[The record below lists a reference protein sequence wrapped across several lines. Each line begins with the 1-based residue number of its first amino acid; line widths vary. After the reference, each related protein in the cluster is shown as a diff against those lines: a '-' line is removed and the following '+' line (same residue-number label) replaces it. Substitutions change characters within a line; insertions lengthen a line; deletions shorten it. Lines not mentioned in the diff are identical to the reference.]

1 MARLEG
7 GIGEEVTGGPPVYN
21 GVMQAPGLLRGLLL
35 LLLLAAVLFT
45 FNQTRLLARDL
56 ATRRLGAS
64 RLLADQVQ
72 AEAETRLLTDL
83 KRLAAEP
90 AVRDA
95 LPAGDIAAVAASAR
109 AHGLG
114 PGATIQVVSVGETLR
129 VVTSGPFNPRT
140 LWEAMR
146 GALERGEGTGVEQN
160 EQSGGLALVA
170 AARAPA
176 TDGTTA
182 AIAMARP
189 LDDAFVDAVKA
200 ATGLETS
207 LYSPDG
213 VRRATT
219 LKDDEGDRLE
229 GEPAAGVVWRRWER
243 RQRPFVTASASRATA
258 VDPIRDR
265 HGAVIG
271 VRELTTPLAYND
283 AIRRLP
289 TSHRFLLELLFLGL
303 AALMAA
309 LLGRGGREG

>member
-1 MARLEG
+1 MEPMQ
-7 GIGEEVTGGPPVYN
+7 PP
-21 GVMQAPGLLRGLLL
+21 ALLRGLLL
-35 LLLLAAVLFT
+35 LLVLAAVLFT

-56 ATRRLGAS
+56 ATRRLAGS
-64 RLLADQVQ
+64 RLLAEQVQ
-72 AEAETRLLTDL
+72 AEAEARLLADL
-83 KRLAAEP
+83 KRLAAES
-90 AVRDA
+90 ALRDA
-95 LPAGDIAAVAASAR
+95 LAAGDIAGVAASAR

-114 PGATIQVVSVGETLR
+114 SDVTIQVVSVGETLR

-140 LWEAMR
+140 LWEVMR
-146 GALERGEGTGVEQN
+146 GALERGEATGVEHD
-160 EQSGGLALVA
+160 EQSSGLSLVA
-170 AARAPA
+170 AARGPA
-176 TDGTTA
+176 ADGSTA

-200 ATGLETS
+200 ATGLEAS

-219 LKDDEGDRLE
+219 LKDDDGDRLE
-229 GEPAAGVVWRRWER
+229 GEPAASALWRRWER
-243 RQRPFVTASASRATA
+243 RQRPFVAASATRATA

-271 VRELTTPLAYND
+271 VRELSTPLAYND

-303 AALMAA
+303 AAVMAA
-309 LLGRGGREG
+309 LLARGSRGG